1 MGLLSIARRFFA
13 DDQGLEMVEYSLIA
27 AVVAGALVATTLI
40 LTGAVNTGFTNIGTH
55 ISTGK

>member
-1 MGLLSIARRFFA
+1 MRLLSLARRFIA
-13 DDQGLEMVEYSLIA
+13 DDRGLEMVEYSLIA